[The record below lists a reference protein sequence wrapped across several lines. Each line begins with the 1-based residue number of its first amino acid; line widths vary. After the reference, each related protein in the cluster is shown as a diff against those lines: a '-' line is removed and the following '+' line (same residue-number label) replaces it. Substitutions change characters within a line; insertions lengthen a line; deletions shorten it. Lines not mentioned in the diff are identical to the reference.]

1 MITLAQLPPS
11 VQVTTMTEIN
21 PTMEAWNLIFE
32 SQADIEV
39 EEAFDRGISFRD
51 FESFFSYE
59 FTYRTEFM
67 NNPGV
72 SRLTH
77 WRDIIEWEYLFGD
90 FSFRTDRA
98 IHWVAVSQTLALAY
112 LWKFNRVF
120 RAPSMSEFLRPLP
133 FLLPYFLPC
142 YFCELFSNHVMCLIT
157 YNIHEQERKTCVYFE
172 PKHIWSAHVLA
183 LV

>member
-1 MITLAQLPPS
+1 MQFVYLKPYWGIYHCQSRRNIMITLAQLPPS

-77 WRDIIEWEYLFGD
+77 
-90 FSFRTDRA
+90 
-98 IHWVAVSQTLALAY
+98 
-112 LWKFNRVF
+112 
-120 RAPSMSEFLRPLP
+120 
-133 FLLPYFLPC
+133 
-142 YFCELFSNHVMCLIT
+142 
-157 YNIHEQERKTCVYFE
+157 
-172 PKHIWSAHVLA
+172 
-183 LV
+183 